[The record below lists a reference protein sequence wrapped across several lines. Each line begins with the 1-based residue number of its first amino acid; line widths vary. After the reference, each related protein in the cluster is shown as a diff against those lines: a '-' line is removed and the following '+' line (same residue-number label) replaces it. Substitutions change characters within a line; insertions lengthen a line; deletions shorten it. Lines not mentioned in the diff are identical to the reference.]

1 MSVEHEGLAIPMDL
15 ELKWAKEKLLERD
28 KQISKLVEENSKLR
42 EDLREDLR
50 EGISLRDATNDGLR
64 KEIASL
70 RTANDRQEADLR
82 LAKTALAETMKLFNN
97 QPNDSGLRDHF
108 AGLAMQGV
116 VVSRPTWEDTRRIAL
131 TSYEQADAM
140 LAERGKNENKTPTI

>member
-1 MSVEHEGLAIPMDL
+1 MSIEHERLAIPMDL

-50 EGISLRDATNDGLR
+50 EGISLRD
-64 KEIASL
+64 
-70 RTANDRQEADLR
+70 
-82 LAKTALAETMKLFNN
+82 
-97 QPNDSGLRDHF
+97 HF

-131 TSYEQADAM
+131 TSYEMADAM
-140 LAERGKNENKTPTI
+140 LAEREKNENEIPAL

>member
-1 MSVEHEGLAIPMDL
+1 MS
-15 ELKWAKEKLLERD
+15 KERDLLERWAY
-28 KQISKLVEENSKLR
+28 QSGFSEYYILREETETFLSQPESLR

-50 EGISLRDATNDGLR
+50 EGISLRDHFAGLR

-97 QPNDSGLRDHF
+97 QRNDSGLRDHF
-108 AGLAMQGV
+108 ACAAMQGF
-116 VVSRPTWEDTRRIAL
+116 IAL
-131 TSYEQADAM
+131 NAFKMGLIVTMSYDTADLM
-140 LAERGKNENKTPTI
+140 LAEREKGDG